1 MVAITIAAGLP
12 AATPARFCVGD
23 YTTAGLR
30 DGCADAVMCIDA
42 IQFGDPPLAG
52 VTEARR
58 ILVPGGRL
66 VLTTW
71 EPVNPGGPADER
83 LPERSQRMDLGRD
96 LAEAGLE
103 DIEVTVKPDWYAAER
118 ALWEAALAADADGD
132 LALVSLQV
140 EGTRSLQT
148 HDLKRRVLATATAPR

>member
-66 VLTTW
+66 VLTAW

-83 LPERSQRMDLGRD
+83 

-132 LALVSLQV
+132 LALVSLQA